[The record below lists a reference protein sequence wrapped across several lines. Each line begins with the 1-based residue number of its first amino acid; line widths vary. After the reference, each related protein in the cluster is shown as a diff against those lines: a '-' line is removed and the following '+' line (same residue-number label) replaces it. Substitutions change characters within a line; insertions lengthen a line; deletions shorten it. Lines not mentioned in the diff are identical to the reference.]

1 MTEEQLLFI
10 TKKLVEANELSTKAI
25 VKETVNGKIDALA
38 LKVDANHEFIQAHAK
53 EDKDF
58 QDKME
63 PYLQGAA
70 GLKIFRDLAVWVAGG
85 LAAFVVIKG
94 YFK

>member
-1 MTEEQLLFI
+1 MTPDQFSQFLESNEQA
-10 TKKLVEANELSTKAI
+10 TSTAI
-25 VKETVNGKIDALA
+25 QKFVNGKIDALA

-53 EDKDF
+53 EDKEF

-85 LAAFVVIKG
+85 LAAFAVIKG